1 MGKSEDDI
9 DNKTSVVKGVAEK
22 TLKSDDRSQELS
34 NVGKIITSLA
44 AGGIAG
50 GIAKTVIA
58 PLDRWEDQR
67 FGFNIDFFTLGQRFS
82 FKQMRQK
89 TTDFDML
96 YGGSNMAIEQR
107 GCFLCGEAI
116 LPPWPGSCPT
126 RPSTSCPSSS
136 TRSC

>member
-58 PLDRWEDQR
+58 PLDRSKIFFQTNETKNYR
-67 FGFNIDFFTLGQRFS
+67 FRYAIRWLKLG
-82 FKQMRQK
+82 
-89 TTDFDML
+89 
-96 YGGSNMAIEQR
+96 
-107 GCFLCGEAI
+107 
-116 LPPWPGSCPT
+116 
-126 RPSTSCPSSS
+126 
-136 TRSC
+136 RSVL